1 MPHPASM
8 SRYIGGVMNSKSPN
22 WGEMPHPASMSRY
35 IGGVM
40 SQETARAARMKK
52 KSGKRRENEEKKN

>member
-8 SRYIGGVMNSKSPN
+8 SC
-22 WGEMPHPASMSRY
+22 Y

-40 SQETARAARMKK
+40 SEETARAARMKK
-52 KSGKRRENEEKKN
+52 KSEKRRENKEKRIEKKFQSAACTNLELNF